1 MKRRLADDEAWTRFC
16 FVVDLAHIFP
26 DDADPQ
32 QLHAAQEVNGADHA
46 CPARYR
52 KAHQLCDERDDDGDK
67 ADGADQH
74 ARQRDEAQRLYRKA
88 GDAVEGKGKHFLQ
101 RVMAFT
107 RNAFGALVVY
117 AGAAVAHQ
125 RHKAAQEQ
133 VHFPELGQALQRA
146 FAQQTVIGVIEHHIR
161 SQRLHHFVKALGGGS
176 FEPGVR
182 LALGAHAVHHVHARQ
197 VFVDHRVHGVDVVLA
212 VAVDGNGHVGQVLGG
227 HQARQQSVLMAAVAG
242 KADAPVMLVRFSQAS
257 DDVPGLILGTVV
269 DEQYAAFVRYLARCG
284 KVFDF
289 FQEHAAGQGQH
300 GLFIV
305 TGNHDIQ
312 NG

>member
-1 MKRRLADDEAWTRFC
+1 
-16 FVVDLAHIFP
+16 
-26 DDADPQ
+26 
-32 QLHAAQEVNGADHA
+32 
-46 CPARYR
+46 
-52 KAHQLCDERDDDGDK
+52 
-67 ADGADQH
+67 
-74 ARQRDEAQRLYRKA
+74 
-88 GDAVEGKGKHFLQ
+88 
-101 RVMAFT
+101 MAFT

-125 RHKAAQEQ
+125 RHKATQEQ

-242 KADAPVMLVRFSQAS
+242 KADAPVVLVRFSQAS

-289 FQEHAAGQGQH
+289 FQEHATGQGQH

-312 NG
+312 DGVSHWDVLLLCSYGARTLVHPEKRMVQRRFSPWYTMATALGPVFVATAAPSRKVAAGA

>member
-1 MKRRLADDEAWTRFC
+1 M
-16 FVVDLAHIFP
+16 
-26 DDADPQ
+26 
-32 QLHAAQEVNGADHA
+32 
-46 CPARYR
+46 
-52 KAHQLCDERDDDGDK
+52 
-67 ADGADQH
+67 
-74 ARQRDEAQRLYRKA
+74 
-88 GDAVEGKGKHFLQ
+88 VE
-101 RVMAFT
+101 
-107 RNAFGALVVY
+107 
-117 AGAAVAHQ
+117 
-125 RHKAAQEQ
+125 
-133 VHFPELGQALQRA
+133 
-146 FAQQTVIGVIEHHIR
+146 
-161 SQRLHHFVKALGGGS
+161 ALGG
-176 FEPGVR
+176 EPLEEGVGVP
-182 LALGAHAVHHVHARQ
+182 AAAHAVDYLGAVQ
-197 VFVDHRVHGVDVVLA
+197 ILFDHLVHGVDVVLA

-312 NG
+312 DGVSHWDVLLLCSYGARTLVHPEKRMVQRRFSPWYTMATALGPVFVATAAPSRKVVAGA

>member
-1 MKRRLADDEAWTRFC
+1 M
-16 FVVDLAHIFP
+16 
-26 DDADPQ
+26 
-32 QLHAAQEVNGADHA
+32 
-46 CPARYR
+46 
-52 KAHQLCDERDDDGDK
+52 
-67 ADGADQH
+67 
-74 ARQRDEAQRLYRKA
+74 
-88 GDAVEGKGKHFLQ
+88 
-101 RVMAFT
+101 
-107 RNAFGALVVY
+107 
-117 AGAAVAHQ
+117 
-125 RHKAAQEQ
+125 
-133 VHFPELGQALQRA
+133 
-146 FAQQTVIGVIEHHIR
+146 IEHHIR
-161 SQRLHHFVKALGGGS
+161 PQRLHHFVKTLGGGS

-242 KADAPVMLVRFSQAS
+242 KADSPVMLVRFSQAS

-312 NG
+312 DGVSHWDVLLLCSYGARTLVHPEKRMVQRRFSPWYTMATALGPVFVATAAPSRKVAAGA